1 MGGYYFSLMAGA
13 PKKQSKEIVMS
24 DKCLSPHKTFS
35 PFAHHIM
42 HVIFSGQRTNAM
54 VNHPDRPQ
62 GLDSAGPE
70 EAIVSIGTTANDLL
84 PSKEGPGGDPS
95 AATNAGRGD
104 AADSTEWELT
114 LGAPA
119 DDLRADS
126 TIMST
131 SGGDS
136 MDEEQNARAAATV
149 EERTDTAAVHQNL
162 SLPERQRLQREAQV
176 AFLRSKGLHNT
187 GTNANDTTTSGG
199 GAGAV
204 SPAVREG
211 FVAHRDVAGRIANLR
226 NAVTKKTASG
236 VSRSGS
242 NVRGSGD
249 KDTTAAD
256 AENIA
261 TSTTNTNATTSTSTA
276 IRGKDDTPSVDTA
289 YPPYPAYPQTMVAL
303 GFRLGDPRDKME
315 DSGKRDLGHAMLK
328 GARKAGVAVTGGA
341 MVAVGAVLTPLPT
354 PGGILLVGAGV
365 GVLSKE
371 FEGARKVIDKGR
383 DSLVDLID
391 SIDDDKKEEKDDDG
405 TNGDETGVAG
415 EKNGSEDAATDSA
428 RSTTSS
434 SIRSGLSRIGKSIRP
449 LLTDDEA
456 PRRAMGELKA
466 KSERR
471 MDEMKASTQRKYMK
485 MRSHLNTVVDQ
496 LALPDDEALGDHDFA
511 AASDGVVSEET
522 GREETDINKKDESG
536 EDDEDG
542 EHMSSSVSVS
552 KDETIR

>member
-1 MGGYYFSLMAGA
+1 
-13 PKKQSKEIVMS
+13 
-24 DKCLSPHKTFS
+24 
-35 PFAHHIM
+35 
-42 HVIFSGQRTNAM
+42 M
-54 VNHPDRPQ
+54 VNHHPDRP
-62 GLDSAGPE
+62 GPE
-70 EAIVSIGTTANDLL
+70 EAVVGIGTTANDLL

-95 AATNAGRGD
+95 MATNASRGD
-104 AADSTEWELT
+104 AVDSTCTEWELT

-126 TIMST
+126 TILST
-131 SGGDS
+131 SDGDS
-136 MDEEQNARAAATV
+136 MDGEENARAAAAT
-149 EERTDTAAVHQNL
+149 EDRTDTTQQPSAPAPPPPAAVQQNL

-187 GTNANDTTTSGG
+187 GSNANDTTTSGG

-242 NVRGSGD
+242 NVSSSGD
-249 KDTTAAD
+249 KDTTTTG

-261 TSTTNTNATTSTSTA
+261 TSTTNTNATTSASTA
-276 IRGKDDTPSVDTA
+276 IRGKDDTPGIDTA

-315 DSGKRDLGHAMLK
+315 ASGKRDLGLAMLK

-391 SIDDDKKEEKDDDG
+391 SIDDDKKEEKDEDG
-405 TNGDETGVAG
+405 ANGDINGVAG
-415 EKNGSEDAATDSA
+415 EKNGSEELEDTGTGSA

-456 PRRAMGELKA
+456 PRRAMGDIKA

-471 MDEMKASTQRKYMK
+471 MDEMKSSTQRKYMK

-511 AASDGVVSEET
+511 DASDGVVSEET
-522 GREETDINKKDESG
+522 EKEESDINKKDESG
-536 EDDEDG
+536 EDDKDG
-542 EHMSSSVSVS
+542 EHMSSNVSVT